1 MEKIAKL
8 PNPRPQSVQCPCPI
22 SGNLHNAQCPGSCA
36 LCLVPC
42 VLVPCVLC
50 TVSCVLCLL
59 ACVLG
64 PVSFCFLCP
73 VSCVFCPWS
82 CVLLFCVLFAYA
94 TPRMVIKSPKVV
106 SMVWAIATGY
116 ASQQT
121 PVGSTVEGQNFATKN
136 HVYLT
141 SRCWSSPFS
150 PISMLQGSTGPGNSK
165 SMLIA
170 ACRDKTTKSFLQH

>member
-42 VLVPCVLC
+42 VLC
-50 TVSCVLCLL
+50 TVSCVLC
-59 ACVLG
+59 
-64 PVSFCFLCP
+64 PVSSGL
-73 VSCVFCPWS
+73 CPWS
-82 CVLLFCVLFAYA
+82 CVLLLLVPCVLCLLSLVLCPF
-94 TPRMVIKSPKVV
+94 VLCLVCLCNIKNGDQKSK
-106 SMVWAIATGY
+106 SCFNGFGNSNRLRKAINTSGQYCRRKKIATKY
-116 ASQQT
+116 
-121 PVGSTVEGQNFATKN
+121 

-141 SRCWSSPFS
+141 SICWSSPLS

-170 ACRDKTTKSFLQH
+170 ACRDRTTKSFLQH